1 MIRQLSILMSISRL
15 RLISLLVLLT
25 AAVGMQA
32 QMKFFSLQKDSVP
45 IFRGFAVSVDLA
57 GIGQLMLSD
66 RGQFEGALRLNL
78 HDEWFPIVEA
88 GVGKADHDDEVTR
101 IHYKTS
107 APYFKIGIDKNLL
120 NDKHGKNRLYGG
132 IRYAF
137 TSYEVDIVR
146 DNFPDPVWQWDT
158 GYGLKDVACKFHWA
172 EAVVGVDA
180 QIFGPLHLGWSVRYK
195 QRIYHSEDLNG
206 KVWYV
211 PGFGLNDSSA
221 LSATF
226 NLIIDI

>member
-1 MIRQLSILMSISRL
+1 MSISKL

-66 RGQFEGALRLNL
+66 RGQYEGALRLNL

-88 GVGKADHDDEVTR
+88 GVGKADHNDEVTQ

-120 NDKHGKNRLYGG
+120 NEKHGKNRLYGG

-137 TSYEVDIVR
+137 TTYEVDIVR
-146 DNFPDPVWQWDT
+146 DNFEDPVWQWDT
-158 GYGLKDVACKFHWA
+158 GYGLKDVACKYHWV
-172 EAVVGVDA
+172 EAVVGIDA
-180 QIFGPLHLGWSVRYK
+180 QVFGPLHLGWSVRYK
-195 QRIYHSEDLNG
+195 QRVYHSEDLNG

-211 PGFGLNDSSA
+211 PGFGLYDSST

>member
-1 MIRQLSILMSISRL
+1 MIQKLSILMSISKL

-66 RGQFEGALRLNL
+66 RGQYEGALRLNL

-88 GVGKADHDDEVTR
+88 GVGKADHNDEVTQ

-120 NDKHGKNRLYGG
+120 NEKHGKNRLYGG

-137 TSYEVDIVR
+137 TTYEVDIVR
-146 DNFPDPVWQWDT
+146 DNFEDPVWQWDT
-158 GYGLKDVACKFHWA
+158 GYGLKDVACKYHWV
-172 EAVVGVDA
+172 EAVVGIDA
-180 QIFGPLHLGWSVRYK
+180 QVFGPLHLGWSVRYK
-195 QRIYHSEDLNG
+195 QRVYHSEDLNG

-211 PGFGLNDSSA
+211 PGFGLYDSST